1 MKPKAVIS
9 RREFLQVFGCSVA
22 AFALPGRWFP
32 GDTQAARWPTLTL
45 EKLPERVAQILR
57 RTPRT
62 RIDGRGN
69 LILYDPDSRRT
80 GRAPLAQTLWNK
92 ERSTPH
98 DRLYNDVPWGIV
110 LHWYGDKEN
119 FDKSIKGYLR
129 GFDSLREVAGYETR
143 TSAHFLVGSHEPAL
157 DMGQSGDRIGIIQTQ
172 VPDQDGTPFLAS
184 HLKPLDILAHKEK
197 KQYFVRALYQL
208 GYQEPGVHS
217 LLQDMYDGRYLDP
230 NMRTLAI
237 EICGYDFEN
246 PQHYPPVQMI
256 ANVLSVVWSMMKRYG
271 IRASDVLGHNEI
283 QLNKADPGKKFMALM
298 RFLIGAK
305 ALLEDDDDMKRLV
318 FGQFLAGGV
327 APEVAVRKYFQ
338 FVRGFLVMTGTP
350 RHVYEWE
357 LHSQYWPVVDLLQAD
372 SGIRLARNFTTP
384 LQGPLALRGF
394 TFLDPTN
401 HEGVDLYHTPEGS
414 KASQPA
420 TTPVH
425 LVADGVCLYTGPT
438 GGCAPGSGAMFRHR
452 LPQGAEVVS
461 VYGHLHGLGDL
472 QPGRSY
478 PAGYPLGGIQGRY
491 AHSSSFLHYA
501 LAYGATWETE
511 LSKRPDVPL
520 YIGETWIRDRYLKP
534 VEFL

>member
-22 AFALPGRWFP
+22 AFAVPSRWFP
-32 GDTQAARWPTLTL
+32 GDAKAANWPSLAL
-45 EKLPERVAQILR
+45 EDLPERVAEILR
-57 RTPRT
+57 LVPRS
-62 RIDGRGN
+62 RIDAGG
-69 LILYDPDSRRT
+69 DQEARRL
-80 GRAPLAQTLWNK
+80 GWAPLAQTLWNK
-92 ERSTPH
+92 ERSTVR
-98 DRLYNDVPWGIV
+98 DRLLRYVPWGIV

-143 TSAHFLVGSHEPAL
+143 TSAHFLVGSHKPAL
-157 DMGQSGDRIGIIQTQ
+157 GLGQSGDRIGIVQTQ
-172 VPDQDGTPFLAS
+172 LPDQDGTPFLAS

-208 GYQEPGVHS
+208 GYQEPSVNS
-217 LLQDMYDGRYLDP
+217 LLQDMYDGPHIDP
-230 NMRTLAI
+230 NKRTIAI

-246 PQHYPPVQMI
+246 PQHYPPAQQI
-256 ANVLSVVWSMMKRYG
+256 ANVLSVVWAAMKRYG
-271 IRASDVLGHNEI
+271 VRASDVLGHNEI

-305 ALLEDDDDMKRLV
+305 ALLEDDDEMKRLV
-318 FGQFLAGGV
+318 FEQFLEGGEEPQ
-327 APEVAVRKYFQ
+327 AAVRKYFR
-338 FVRGFLVMTGTP
+338 FVRDFLVMTGTP

-357 LHSQYWPVVDLLQAD
+357 LHSQYWPVADLFRED
-372 SGIRLARNFTTP
+372 SGVRLAQAFIKP
-384 LQGPLALRGF
+384 LLGPMELDGF
-394 TFLDPTN
+394 TFLDPIN
-401 HEGVDLYHTPEGS
+401 HEGVDLYHTHS
-414 KASQPA
+414 ASNASQPA

-438 GGCAPGSGAMFRHR
+438 RGCAPGSGAMFRHR
-452 LPQGAEVVS
+452 LPQGAEIVS
-461 VYGHLHGLGDL
+461 VYAHLHGLGDL

-478 PAGYPLGGIQGRY
+478 PVGYPLGGIQGRF
-491 AHSSSFLHYA
+491 ARSSSFLHYA

-511 LSKRPDVPL
+511 LSMRPDVPL

-534 VEFL
+534 VDIL